1 MMVDWLLKGVFSIVD
16 HNSWTRNPV
25 LNQPVEGQGL
35 EHRST
40 DVRSSGLVPPNMCMA
55 MESWLVVGLL
65 CSDVIVQHQYLT
77 CTQQNVQNFQRY
89 LLKTAEQNTTALWP
103 QQPWVG
109 AKEKDAKV
117 EMEKATEIAH
127 DMPRHVMTP
136 IVLDVWTSFQIRF
149 KDFVR
154 ELPFSVCGAYVW
166 RLNRVSPSITTL
178 EMEQPFRKA
187 ASRGLKWGPQLIQKL

>member
-1 MMVDWLLKGVFSIVD
+1 MD

-40 DVRSSGLVPPNMCMA
+40 DVRSSGLVAPNMCMA
-55 MESWLVVGLL
+55 MKSWLIVSLL

-89 LLKTAEQNTTALWP
+89 LLKTASRTKHHCSVTSTTMGW
-103 QQPWVG
+103 G
-109 AKEKDAKV
+109 KGKGRKGGDGKGT
-117 EMEKATEIAH
+117 KIAH

-136 IVLDVWTSFQIRF
+136 IVLGVWTSFQIRF

-178 EMEQPFRKA
+178 EMEQPCRKA

>member
-136 IVLDVWTSFQIRF
+136 IVLDVWTSFQHHFGDGTTFPESCFSRLKMGTPTDPKTVGKPWPLTF
-149 KDFVR
+149 PKLR
-154 ELPFSVCGAYVW
+154 NLPQETPGRAIW
-166 RLNRVSPSITTL
+166 L
-178 EMEQPFRKA
+178 
-187 ASRGLKWGPQLIQKL
+187 W